1 MKTKLFFLFFATL
14 FSVSLQ
20 AQNSI
25 DIVSPPP
32 SVEGNSNVDIEFNYT
47 IAVDGYAFIRFKNG
61 TENADNLT
69 FVMSELLSAGSGT
82 ANVSLPVP
90 RSANGEVLPLGK
102 FYNYQAQL
110 FDPADWGNDVANNNY
125 NGVTLTAAANF
136 VELTSYPTT
145 VNAATFVD
153 LTLDYATDKPSPTH
167 VFIRLHDAS
176 GTQLSSV
183 DRSLSATSGTE
194 TLSLEIPNVPLGN
207 DYEYRV
213 LYFHPA
219 TSWSVAFATE
229 KVQGITV
236 EEAVAPTNA
245 ITLSDMPT
253 SVAAGSDVNITFDYL
268 TDIENAH
275 IFIRFKDDPNA
286 EGLTSVSQV
295 VTAGSGTLT
304 LPLPIPVDKDG
315 TALPL
320 GAGYNFQVQLFDI
333 DDNYKNY
340 ISDNYSGVS
349 LEAVPAN
356 TVSIANPPSTVL
368 INSTVDVIV
377 DYTKDITDAFVV
389 LKFRD
394 ALGNDIDPS
403 VLVPI
408 TDNSGQLTLTLD
420 TPTTEGTEYWYK
432 VQILDQDANALYT
445 KNYSG
450 ITAATTLS
458 ADSFNRNFDNLSIFP
473 NPVTDSFTY
482 KFDSALNNSTRVE
495 LFTVLGKKVMSIE
508 NNDTFGNSGTVDTK
522 ALSKGIYLVRITSG
536 DLQETR
542 KLVKN

>member
-1 MKTKLFFLFFATL
+1 M
-14 FSVSLQ
+14 
-20 AQNSI
+20 
-25 DIVSPPP
+25 
-32 SVEGNSNVDIEFNYT
+32 VDITFNYT
-47 IAVDGYAFIRFKNG
+47 LEVDGYAYIRFKNG
-61 TENADNLT
+61 PDTEHNIT
-69 FVMSELLSAGSGT
+69 YVSKLLSAG
-82 ANVSLPVP
+82 
-90 RSANGEVLPLGK
+90 
-102 FYNYQAQL
+102 
-110 FDPADWGNDVANNNY
+110 
-125 NGVTLTAAANF
+125 
-136 VELTSYPTT
+136 
-145 VNAATFVD
+145 
-153 LTLDYATDKPSPTH
+153 
-167 VFIRLHDAS
+167 
-176 GTQLSSV
+176 
-183 DRSLSATSGTE
+183 SGTE
-194 TLSLEIPNVPLGN
+194 TLSLEIPSRFEGEELPLGTGYNYQAQLFDHNNGWAGLDTKDYNGLTLLAALPKAN
-207 DYEYRV
+207 DLNLINYPTTVTAGSYVDLTFDYVTDKAEAYAIVRFKNAGNLTQV
-213 LYFHPA
+213 LQLVTVGSGTKTVSLEIPNETLGEGYSFQ
-219 TSWSVAFATE
+219 
-229 KVQGITV
+229 VQLFDHTAPGGWNSAIVSKDYSGITL
-236 EEAVAPTNA
+236 EEALAPTNA
-245 ITLSDMPT
+245 ITLNDMPT

-275 IFIRFKDDPNA
+275 IFIRFKDNPNA
-286 EGLTSVSQV
+286 EGLTSVSKV
-295 VTAGSGTLT
+295 VAAGSGTLT

-320 GAGYNFQVQLFDI
+320 GAGYSFQVQLFDI

-340 ISDNYSGVS
+340 ISDSYTGVT

-368 INSTVDVIV
+368 INSTVDIIV

-408 TDNSGQLTLTLD
+408 TDNSGQVTLTLN

-495 LFTVLGKKVMSIE
+495 LFTVLGKKVISIE

-522 ALSKGIYLVRITSG
+522 NLSKGIYLVRITSG